1 MHIFVLAGK
10 FNFFE
15 NSGFLTNF
23 TCNNVANC
31 SGLYSVLGIFDGL
44 GCSLVTADMLGNRTE
59 AGGGPGGR
67 WPPNVGIPVGR
78 VGPPGPQPPL
88 DRTSTMLCML
98 GAGMGWD
105 TGSSPIRILFA
116 FSDSFSHALASNC
129 SAWILVRWGGA
140 GRA

>member
-1 MHIFVLAGK
+1 MAFLFAGK
-10 FNFFE
+10 FKFFE
-15 NSGFLTNF
+15 NSGFLKKL

-59 AGGGPGGR
+59 AGGGPDD
-67 WPPNVGIPVGR
+67 PDVGIPVG

-88 DRTSTMLCML
+88 DRTSTILCML

-105 TGSSPIRILFA
+105 TGSSPILILFA